1 MFTGIATYFS
11 AEVARDQL
19 KQSKE
24 AAEREA
30 RSQARLVSLWAENDA
45 HNDLVI
51 TVQNRSRDA
60 ISETEIRF
68 FVQGNVRKKA
78 LRTAFDIAANT
89 MPPCSQLTL
98 TSRSLWASVEGE
110 PAKEQRYVIDDTSWY
125 KSHGYGRLAY
135 DSFWGLATAFWDRD
149 GLAWTRGE
157 TLTQDGATD
166 LPGGYSQGIYE
177 GRPKMSLLDP
187 GECTDGTP

>member
-24 AAEREA
+24 TAEREV
-30 RSQARLVSLWAENDA
+30 RSQARLVSLWVENNTRD
-45 HNDLVI
+45 DLVI

-68 FVQGNVRKKA
+68 FVQGSVGKKA
-78 LRTAFDIAANT
+78 IRAAFDIAANT

-110 PAKEQRYVIDDTSWY
+110 PAKEQRYFIDDMSWY

-135 DSFWGLATAFWDRD
+135 DSLWGLATVFWDRD
-149 GLAWTRGE
+149 GLTWTRGE
-157 TLTQDGATD
+157 TLTQDGATN
-166 LPGGYSQGIYE
+166 LPGGYSRGIYE
-177 GRPKMSLLDP
+177 GRLKTSHLDP
-187 GECTDGTP
+187 GECTDGLT